1 MKKKSLVNQRF
12 MKYQIEKQERYA
24 ILTLHEDNLNS
35 AIAPTLKSD
44 FIILHNEGV
53 KNFILDLSN
62 VKFVDSSGLSAI
74 LTAHRLWKQDG
85 SFVVS
90 GKLDPM
96 IVNLFE
102 ISRLDT
108 ILTVIPTIDEAID
121 YVLMEEIERD
131 LQAEEEESGA
141 EEDAD

>member
-1 MKKKSLVNQRF
+1 

-44 FIILHNEGV
+44 LIILHNEGV

>member
-1 MKKKSLVNQRF
+1 

-35 AIAPTLKSD
+35 GIAPTLKSD

-53 KNFILDLSN
+53 KNLIFDLSN

-74 LTAHRLWKQDG
+74 LTAHRLWKQFG

-96 IVNLFE
+96 IVKLIE
-102 ISRLDT
+102 ISRLNT
-108 ILTVIPTIDEAID
+108 ILTIIPTIDEAID
-121 YVLMEEIERD
+121 YVLMEDIERE
-131 LQAEEEESGA
+131 LQAEG
-141 EEDAD
+141 EDVSDEGED

>member
-1 MKKKSLVNQRF
+1 